1 MTIDSPMA
9 LGWGRG
15 ERLLP
20 LPALA
25 ARPVVLVMPTF
36 LVATKDAYGW
46 LAHDR
51 GAYDARGAVL
61 QPTELDTWEGIEA
74 IAVNEFEPV
83 VSRRHPAITEY
94 VDAMR
99 DAGGVLAM
107 MSGSG
112 SAVFGVF
119 ADAASARAGAETISR
134 LFTTSNVRVVEAWTA
149 QRVERVER

>member
-1 MTIDSPMA
+1 
-9 LGWGRG
+9 
-15 ERLLP
+15 
-20 LPALA
+20 
-25 ARPVVLVMPTF
+25 MPTF
-36 LVATKDAYGW
+36 LVATKDAYGC

-119 ADAASARAGAETISR
+119 ADAVSARAGAETISR